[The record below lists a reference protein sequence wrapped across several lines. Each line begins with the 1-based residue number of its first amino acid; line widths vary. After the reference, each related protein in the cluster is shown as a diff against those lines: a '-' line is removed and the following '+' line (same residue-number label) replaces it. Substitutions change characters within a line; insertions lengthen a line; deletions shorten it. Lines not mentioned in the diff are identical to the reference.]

1 MVRPHGRLGSFTAL
15 GALVEAGVE
24 LDDALVDALD
34 DEAADVVV
42 VRFDFEP
49 LPQEASTTTSTQR
62 IARRRIAT
70 P

>member
-24 LDDALVDALD
+24 LDDALVDALV
-34 DEAADVVV
+34 DETADVVV
-42 VRFDFEP
+42 VRFDFEL